1 MEETVLCYII
11 KENKCLMLHR
21 VKRENDL
28 NEGKWLGLGGHI
40 EKNETPDDAVKR
52 EIKEEANLDLISFNK
67 RGIVNFY
74 YNNLYGEKIYVFT
87 SNEFSGILQ
96 ECDEGIL
103 KWVNICDIFDLNLWE
118 GDRIFLDILFNSLDY
133 FEIDLYY
140 ENDKLIRSERRL

>member
-1 MEETVLCYII
+1 MSKTVLCYII
-11 KENKCLMLHR
+11 KENKVLMLHR

-40 EKNETPDDAVKR
+40 EKNETPESALLR
-52 EIKEEANLDLISFNK
+52 EIKEEANLDLISYDR

-87 SNEFSGILQ
+87 SSEFGGILS

-103 KWVNICDIFDLNLWE
+103 KWVNIKDVNKLNLWE
-118 GDRIFLDILFNSLDY
+118 GDRIFLDILFNTKDY

>member
-1 MEETVLCYII
+1 
-11 KENKCLMLHR
+11 MLHR

-40 EKNETPDDAVKR
+40 EENETPYQAVVR
-52 EIKEEANLDLISFNK
+52 EVMEEANLKLFNCIE

-74 YNNLYGEKIYVFT
+74 YNDNYGEKIYVFT
-87 SNEFSGILQ
+87 SNDFNGILS

-103 KWVNICDIFDLNLWE
+103 KWIDITEIKYLNLWE
-118 GDRIFLDILFNSLDY
+118 GDRVFLDILFNSDDY

-140 ENDKLIRSERRL
+140 ENDKLIRSERKL

>member
-1 MEETVLCYII
+1 
-11 KENKCLMLHR
+11 MLHR
-21 VKRENDL
+21 VKKENDL

-40 EKNETPDDAVKR
+40 EDNETPSDAVVR
-52 EIKEEANLDLISFNK
+52 EIKEEANLDLISYIN
-67 RGIVNFY
+67 RGVVNFY

-87 SNEFSGILQ
+87 SSEFSGILS

-103 KWVNICDIFDLNLWE
+103 KWVNINDVNKLNLWE
-118 GDRIFLDILFNSLDY
+118 GDRIFLDILFNSKDY